1 MKVKSE
7 KIFRILNGKAAM
19 EAKGMFKRG
28 FVNDLRETGIQQYKT
43 DVGFRTLVE
52 SVNENLYIIPKYQR
66 KYRWTKDQV
75 DSLVESLIYGLPIP
89 PIYTCRNSENQ
100 LEILDGQQRIMSLFF
115 YYIGYYLDRKKNNSV
130 DFSEIEIEGK
140 SFKEA
145 LKDQFA
151 LEELHIRLMEEGG
164 EEVSVDY
171 ADLPVEMKRRI
182 DYTSITVI
190 EIKINDEGQRTKVL
204 RKIFE
209 NLNAK
214 GSLLTQQ
221 ELRNGIYVCDFYNM
235 LQNYNRHNE
244 KWRKIWGKEDAA
256 ERDMEMLLRLCALRR
271 YTGIKRKDA
280 GNFDF
285 TIEEYHSSY
294 GKLLDK
300 FSETAMKFSA
310 DQIEEYQNSLV
321 HFFDLFEVNITQS
334 SKVALLESF
343 YIVYEKLGVDKPITS
358 AIYEQ
363 ILKDSKYI
371 SYARQG
377 TVKMKSMNERW
388 KTVYAVWTG
397 KDQ

>member
-1 MKVKSE
+1 MSE
-7 KIFRILNGKAAM
+7 HRSRNNMGGIS
-19 EAKGMFKRG
+19 
-28 FVNDLRETGIQQYKT
+28 IQQYKT

-52 SVNENLYIIPKYQR
+52 GVNENLYIIPKYQR
-66 KYRWTKDQV
+66 KYRWSKEQV
-75 DSLVESLIYGLPIP
+75 ISLVESLIRGLPIP
-89 PIYTCRNSENQ
+89 PIYTSRNDRNQ
-100 LEILDGQQRIMSLFF
+100 LEILDGQQRILSLFF

-388 KTVYAVWTG
+388 KTVYEIWVRHDGAH
-397 KDQ
+397 D

>member
-1 MKVKSE
+1 MSE
-7 KIFRILNGKAAM
+7 HRSRNNMGGIS
-19 EAKGMFKRG
+19 
-28 FVNDLRETGIQQYKT
+28 IQQYKT

-52 SVNENLYIIPKYQR
+52 GVNENLYIIPKYQR
-66 KYRWTKDQV
+66 KYRWSKEQV
-75 DSLVESLIYGLPIP
+75 ISLVESLIRGLPIP
-89 PIYTCRNSENQ
+89 PIYTSRNDRNQ
-100 LEILDGQQRIMSLFF
+100 LEILDGQQRILSLFF

-130 DFSEIEIEGK
+130 DFSEIEVEGK

-244 KWRKIWGKEDAA
+244 KWRKIWGKENAA

-371 SYARQG
+371 SHARQG

-388 KTVYAVWTG
+388 KTVYEIWVRHDGAH
-397 KDQ
+397 D

>member
-1 MKVKSE
+1 MSE
-7 KIFRILNGKAAM
+7 HRSRNNMG
-19 EAKGMFKRG
+19 GMS
-28 FVNDLRETGIQQYKT
+28 IQQYKT

-52 SVNENLYIIPKYQR
+52 GVNENLYIIPKYQR
-66 KYRWTKDQV
+66 KYRWSKEQV
-75 DSLVESLIYGLPIP
+75 ISLVESLIRGLPIP
-89 PIYTCRNSENQ
+89 PIYTSRNDRNQ
-100 LEILDGQQRIMSLFF
+100 LEILDGQQRILSLFF

-190 EIKINDEGQRTKVL
+190 EIKINDEGQRIKVL

-300 FSETAMKFSA
+300 FSEIAMKFSS

-388 KTVYAVWTG
+388 KTVYEIWVRYDGAH
-397 KDQ
+397 D

>member
-1 MKVKSE
+1 MSE
-7 KIFRILNGKAAM
+7 HRSRNNMGGIS
-19 EAKGMFKRG
+19 
-28 FVNDLRETGIQQYKT
+28 IQQYKT

-52 SVNENLYIIPKYQR
+52 GVNENLYIIPKYQR
-66 KYRWTKDQV
+66 KYRWSKDQV
-75 DSLVESLIYGLPIP
+75 ISLVESLIRGLPIP
-89 PIYTCRNSENQ
+89 PIYTSRNDRNQ
-100 LEILDGQQRIMSLFF
+100 LEILDGQQRILSLFF

-130 DFSEIEIEGK
+130 DFSEIETEGK

-300 FSETAMKFSA
+300 FSEIAMKFSS

-388 KTVYAVWTG
+388 KTVYEIWVRYDGAH
-397 KDQ
+397 D

>member
-1 MKVKSE
+1 MSE
-7 KIFRILNGKAAM
+7 HRSRNNMGGIS
-19 EAKGMFKRG
+19 
-28 FVNDLRETGIQQYKT
+28 IQQYKT

-52 SVNENLYIIPKYQR
+52 GVNENLYIIPKYQR
-66 KYRWTKDQV
+66 KYRWSKEQV
-75 DSLVESLIYGLPIP
+75 ISLVESLIRGLPIP
-89 PIYTCRNSENQ
+89 PIYTSRNDRNQ
-100 LEILDGQQRIMSLFF
+100 LEILDGQQRILSLFF

-294 GKLLDK
+294 GKLLDE

-388 KTVYAVWTG
+388 KTVYEIWVRHDGAH
-397 KDQ
+397 D

>member
-1 MKVKSE
+1 MSE
-7 KIFRILNGKAAM
+7 HRSRNNMGGIS
-19 EAKGMFKRG
+19 
-28 FVNDLRETGIQQYKT
+28 IQQYKT

-52 SVNENLYIIPKYQR
+52 GVNENLYIIPKYQR
-66 KYRWTKDQV
+66 KYRWSKEQV
-75 DSLVESLIYGLPIP
+75 ISLVESLIQGLPIP
-89 PIYTCRNSENQ
+89 PIYTSRNDRNQ
-100 LEILDGQQRIMSLFF
+100 LEILDGQQRILSLFF

-388 KTVYAVWTG
+388 KTVYEIWVRYDGAH
-397 KDQ
+397 D

>member
-1 MKVKSE
+1 MSE
-7 KIFRILNGKAAM
+7 HRSRNNMG
-19 EAKGMFKRG
+19 GMS
-28 FVNDLRETGIQQYKT
+28 IQQYKT

-52 SVNENLYIIPKYQR
+52 GVNENLYIIPKYQR
-66 KYRWTKDQV
+66 KYRWSKEQV
-75 DSLVESLIYGLPIP
+75 ISLVESLIRGLPIP
-89 PIYTCRNSENQ
+89 PIYTSRNDRNQ
-100 LEILDGQQRIMSLFF
+100 LEILDGQQRILSLFF

-130 DFSEIEIEGK
+130 DFSEIEVEGK

-294 GKLLDK
+294 GKLLDE

-388 KTVYAVWTG
+388 KTVYEIWVRHDGAH
-397 KDQ
+397 D

>member
-1 MKVKSE
+1 MSE
-7 KIFRILNGKAAM
+7 HRSRNNMGGIS
-19 EAKGMFKRG
+19 
-28 FVNDLRETGIQQYKT
+28 IQQYKT

-52 SVNENLYIIPKYQR
+52 GVNENLYIIPKYQR
-66 KYRWTKDQV
+66 KYRWSKEQV
-75 DSLVESLIYGLPIP
+75 ISLVESLIRGLPIP
-89 PIYTCRNSENQ
+89 PIYTSRNDRNQ
-100 LEILDGQQRIMSLFF
+100 LEILDGQQRILSLFF

-363 ILKDSKYI
+363 ILKYSKYI
-371 SYARQG
+371 SYASQG
-377 TVKMKSMNERW
+377 TVKMKSM
-388 KTVYAVWTG
+388 Y
-397 KDQ
+397 

>member
-1 MKVKSE
+1 MSE
-7 KIFRILNGKAAM
+7 HRSRNNMG
-19 EAKGMFKRG
+19 GMS
-28 FVNDLRETGIQQYKT
+28 IQQYKT

-52 SVNENLYIIPKYQR
+52 GVNENLYIIPKYQR
-66 KYRWTKDQV
+66 KYRWSKEQV
-75 DSLVESLIYGLPIP
+75 ISLVESLIRGLPIP
-89 PIYTCRNSENQ
+89 PIYTSRNDRNQ
-100 LEILDGQQRIMSLFF
+100 LEILDGQQRILSLFF

-130 DFSEIEIEGK
+130 DFSEIEVEGK

-244 KWRKIWGKEDAA
+244 KWRKIWGKENAA

-294 GKLLDK
+294 GKLLDE

-371 SYARQG
+371 SHARQG

-388 KTVYAVWTG
+388 KTVYEIWVRHDGAH
-397 KDQ
+397 D

>member
-1 MKVKSE
+1 MSE
-7 KIFRILNGKAAM
+7 HRSRNNMG
-19 EAKGMFKRG
+19 GMS
-28 FVNDLRETGIQQYKT
+28 IQQYKT

-52 SVNENLYIIPKYQR
+52 GVNENLYIIPKYQR
-66 KYRWTKDQV
+66 KYRWSKEQV
-75 DSLVESLIYGLPIP
+75 ISLVESLIRGLPIP
-89 PIYTCRNSENQ
+89 PIYTSRNDRNQ
-100 LEILDGQQRIMSLFF
+100 LEILDGQQRILSLFF

-388 KTVYAVWTG
+388 KTVYEIWVRYDGAH
-397 KDQ
+397 D

>member
-1 MKVKSE
+1 MSE
-7 KIFRILNGKAAM
+7 HRSRNNMGGIS
-19 EAKGMFKRG
+19 
-28 FVNDLRETGIQQYKT
+28 IQQYKT

-52 SVNENLYIIPKYQR
+52 GVNENLYIIPKYQR
-66 KYRWTKDQV
+66 KYRWSKEQV
-75 DSLVESLIYGLPIP
+75 ISLVESLIRGLPIP
-89 PIYTCRNSENQ
+89 PIYTSRNDRNQ
-100 LEILDGQQRIMSLFF
+100 LEILDGQQRILSLFF

-244 KWRKIWGKEDAA
+244 KWRKIWGKENAA

-388 KTVYAVWTG
+388 KTVYEIWVRHDGAH
-397 KDQ
+397 D

>member
-1 MKVKSE
+1 MSE
-7 KIFRILNGKAAM
+7 HRSRNNMGGIS
-19 EAKGMFKRG
+19 
-28 FVNDLRETGIQQYKT
+28 IQQYKT

-52 SVNENLYIIPKYQR
+52 GVNENLYIIPKYQR
-66 KYRWTKDQV
+66 KYRWSKEQV
-75 DSLVESLIYGLPIP
+75 ISLVESLIRGLPIP
-89 PIYTCRNSENQ
+89 PIYTSRNDRNQ
-100 LEILDGQQRIMSLFF
+100 LEILDGQQRILSLFF

-130 DFSEIEIEGK
+130 DFSEIEVEGK

-294 GKLLDK
+294 GKLLDE

-388 KTVYAVWTG
+388 KTVYEIWVRHDGAH
-397 KDQ
+397 D

>member
-1 MKVKSE
+1 MSE
-7 KIFRILNGKAAM
+7 HRSRNNMGGIS
-19 EAKGMFKRG
+19 
-28 FVNDLRETGIQQYKT
+28 IQQYKT

-52 SVNENLYIIPKYQR
+52 GVNENLYIIPKYQR
-66 KYRWTKDQV
+66 KYRWSKEQV
-75 DSLVESLIYGLPIP
+75 ISLVESLIRGLPIP
-89 PIYTCRNSENQ
+89 PIYTSRNDRNQ
-100 LEILDGQQRIMSLFF
+100 LEILDGQQRILSLFF

-151 LEELHIRLMEEGG
+151 LEELHIRLTEEGG

-388 KTVYAVWTG
+388 KTVYEIWIRHDGAH
-397 KDQ
+397 D

>member
-1 MKVKSE
+1 MSE
-7 KIFRILNGKAAM
+7 HRSRNNMG
-19 EAKGMFKRG
+19 GMS
-28 FVNDLRETGIQQYKT
+28 IQQYKT

-52 SVNENLYIIPKYQR
+52 GVNENLYIIPKYQR
-66 KYRWTKDQV
+66 KYRWSKEQV
-75 DSLVESLIYGLPIP
+75 ISLVESLIRGLPIP
-89 PIYTCRNSENQ
+89 PIYTSRNDRNQ
-100 LEILDGQQRIMSLFF
+100 LEILDGQQRILSLFF

-300 FSETAMKFSA
+300 FSEIAMKFSS

-388 KTVYAVWTG
+388 KTVYEIWVRYDGAH
-397 KDQ
+397 D

>member
-1 MKVKSE
+1 MSE
-7 KIFRILNGKAAM
+7 HRSRNNMGGIS
-19 EAKGMFKRG
+19 
-28 FVNDLRETGIQQYKT
+28 IQQYKT

-52 SVNENLYIIPKYQR
+52 GVNENLYIIPKYQR
-66 KYRWTKDQV
+66 KYRWSKEQV
-75 DSLVESLIYGLPIP
+75 ISLVESLIRGLPIP
-89 PIYTCRNSENQ
+89 PIYTSRNDRNQ
-100 LEILDGQQRIMSLFF
+100 LEILDGQQRILSLFF

-294 GKLLDK
+294 GKLLDE

-371 SYARQG
+371 SHARQG

-388 KTVYAVWTG
+388 KTVYEIWVRHDGAH
-397 KDQ
+397 D

>member
-1 MKVKSE
+1 MSE
-7 KIFRILNGKAAM
+7 HRSRNNMGGIS
-19 EAKGMFKRG
+19 
-28 FVNDLRETGIQQYKT
+28 IQQYKT

-52 SVNENLYIIPKYQR
+52 GVNENLYIIPKYQR
-66 KYRWTKDQV
+66 KYRWSKEQV
-75 DSLVESLIYGLPIP
+75 ISLVESLIRGLPIP
-89 PIYTCRNSENQ
+89 PIYTSRNDRNQ
-100 LEILDGQQRIMSLFF
+100 LEILDGQQRILSLFF

-388 KTVYAVWTG
+388 KTVYEIWSG
-397 KDQ
+397 DDKSYH